1 MKLFKQ
7 LSEKLSTKG
16 KKVSNQGMIKP
27 IDVNFDISKN
37 EFLDNLTKHAV
48 KLYEKKC
55 DIKNFS
61 KLVLSNTENTSH
73 NELVEEL
80 FQKGVIDPLEDEKLE
95 KLADNSRFLR
105 DLGLLE

>member
-61 KLVLSNTENTSH
+61 KLVLSNPENTSH

-80 FQKGVIDPLEDEKLE
+80 FQKGVSDPLEDEKLE

>member
-37 EFLDNLTKHAV
+37 EF
-48 KLYEKKC
+48 YYF
-55 DIKNFS
+55 I
-61 KLVLSNTENTSH
+61 
-73 NELVEEL
+73 
-80 FQKGVIDPLEDEKLE
+80 
-95 KLADNSRFLR
+95 FLG
-105 DLGLLE
+105 GLL

>member
-61 KLVLSNTENTSH
+61 KLVLSNPENTSH
-73 NELVEEL
+73 N
-80 FQKGVIDPLEDEKLE
+80 
-95 KLADNSRFLR
+95 
-105 DLGLLE
+105 